1 MRRLLLAMG
10 ALCLASSGEAQSFTR
25 DWRPEERT
33 VIGDFSRVSAVATSS
48 ERVYIVAGSS
58 VLVWNPQFRHWEG
71 AFDPPDPALL
81 TRVFTALADPLDNSL
96 WLGRQA
102 GWVHYQ
108 PDLQLWDQGLVPDGV
123 VSIAFDQDNPGG
135 GVFFRTRR
143 GWQQL
148 PRGGGVPSPSS
159 GPARPLVPATIEQAL
174 RSNPALQA
182 NAAAAL
188 TDNRLRTVRY
198 TAAARAF
205 DNRGWYLGTSGIGAL
220 YADDGAA
227 IPERMTFGLP
237 SEQVGAVFSWPG
249 GVWAATTRTQ
259 LTDAALTFVAS
270 DLTQFHSYPGQS
282 ALGTPFDQA
291 RDLAGQGKSIWAATN
306 QGVARVNPAE
316 GRIEL
321 VDEGRGLPDSRTYA
335 IVSRAGRITVGTER
349 GVARISDSLTV
360 DRIAPGYNDAAYAV
374 FPAGDSTWVGT
385 PSGIRLALPGLADL
399 VRPDGLTSPSL
410 QVPVIDLTIV
420 GDTIVA
426 LTRDSFLWRD
436 PKTRRWSLGPNLS
449 ALLGSLRRFAPDGA
463 GFWLAGDRGLGY
475 ARLNAPPLKT
485 LQPGDLPGAIN
496 DLAVDSDHLWVAT
509 ERGLV
514 RFRLR
519 DIRP

>member
-1 MRRLLLAMG
+1 
-10 ALCLASSGEAQSFTR
+10 
-25 DWRPEERT
+25 
-33 VIGDFSRVSAVATSS
+33 
-48 ERVYIVAGSS
+48 
-58 VLVWNPQFRHWEG
+58 
-71 AFDPPDPALL
+71 
-81 TRVFTALADPLDNSL
+81 
-96 WLGRQA
+96 
-102 GWVHYQ
+102 
-108 PDLQLWDQGLVPDGV
+108 
-123 VSIAFDQDNPGG
+123 
-135 GVFFRTRR
+135 
-143 GWQQL
+143 
-148 PRGGGVPSPSS
+148 
-159 GPARPLVPATIEQAL
+159 L
-174 RSNPALQA
+174 RS
-182 NAAAAL
+182 
-188 TDNRLRTVRY
+188 VRY

-227 IPERMTFGLP
+227 LPERLTFGLP

-259 LTDAALTFVAS
+259 LTDASLTFVAS
-270 DLTQFHSYPGQS
+270 DLTQFHSYPEQS
-282 ALGTPFDQA
+282 AVGTPFDQV

-306 QGVARVNPAE
+306 QGVARINPAE

-335 IVSRAGRITVGTER
+335 IVSRGGRITVGTQR
-349 GVARISDSLTV
+349 GIARITDSLTV

-374 FPAGDSTWVGT
+374 FPSGDSTWVGT
-385 PSGIRLALPGLADL
+385 PSGVRLALPGLADL
-399 VRPDGLTSPSL
+399 VRPDGLGSPSL

-449 ALLGSLRRFAPDGA
+449 ALLGPLRRFAPDGP
-463 GFWLAGDRGLGY
+463 GFWLAGDQGLGY
-475 ARLNAPPLKT
+475 ARLNTPPVKT
-485 LQPGDLPGAIN
+485 LLQGDLPGAIN

-509 ERGLV
+509 NRGLV